1 MVLPA
6 ATQVLRSEE
15 SCVSTSTS
23 KTRAL
28 DREQAD
34 RCDAKPDPEIP
45 SKKKLPKAQSRV
57 GEDSE
62 EALLANAGA
71 SGHLNSEILSSAV
84 TRQLFDAVLPPLRAE
99 AAPTQ
104 YKARQKNRANA
115 RKMASLKM
123 SQKGL
128 SRRHEFEDGDS

>member
-1 MVLPA
+1 M
-6 ATQVLRSEE
+6 
-15 SCVSTSTS
+15 STS

-34 RCDAKPDPEIP
+34 QCDAKPDPEIP
-45 SKKKLPKAQSRV
+45 SKKKLPKSQSCV
-57 GEDSE
+57 GEE
-62 EALLANAGA
+62 EGLLANAGA

>member
-1 MVLPA
+1 MVLTT
-6 ATQVLRSEE
+6 ATKVMRSEE
-15 SCVSTSTS
+15 LCVSTSTS

-34 RCDAKPDPEIP
+34 RCDAKPDPVIP
-45 SKKKLPKAQSRV
+45 SKKKLPEAQSCV
-57 GEDSE
+57 GEE
-62 EALLANAGA
+62 EGLLANAGA
-71 SGHLNSEILSSAV
+71 SGNLNSEILSSAV
-84 TRQLFDAVLPPLRAE
+84 KKQLFDAVLPPLRAE

-115 RKMASLKM
+115 SKICGLKM

-128 SRRHEFEDGDS
+128 SRRHECEDEDS